1 MVYCPKCGKEVS
13 DDVFYCPYCG
23 AQIKVTIR
31 KTTGYPIAGGI
42 LGIIASCLCI
52 FMGIIGLID
61 STYYYDEFVFFMSVF
76 NLIGFAFGLT
86 GGILT
91 LRRKNFPMAI
101 IGISLILTSSVI
113 TMSATFGSPF
123 LIVFGLPISI
133 LSILSLIFTA
143 ISKSEFA

>member
-23 AQIKVTIR
+23 TQIKVTIK

-52 FMGIIGLID
+52 FVGFISLISPHGWGMFLAGL
-61 STYYYDEFVFFMSVF
+61 F

-91 LRRKNFPMAI
+91 LRRKTFPLAI
-101 IGISLILTSSVI
+101 IGISLILTASVI
-113 TMSATFGSPF
+113 TMSASLIEPF

-143 ISKSEFA
+143 ISKNEFA